1 MNKIDRVTIDLP
13 AEQTAFIER
22 LVESGEYDSASEVV
36 KAGIET
42 LQLHDRE
49 IEHWLRTEVVP
60 TYERVKAGTERMI
73 PIEEVRSE
81 LQRRREQRDA
91 ER

>member
-1 MNKIDRVTIDLP
+1 MNKIDRVTVDLP
-13 AEQTAFIER
+13 SDQAAYIER

-36 KAGIET
+36 KAGIEA
-42 LQLHDRE
+42 LRQHDRE

-60 TYERVKAGTERMI
+60 TYERVRAGTERMI
-73 PIEEVRSE
+73 PAEEVRAE

>member
-36 KAGIET
+36 KAGIEA

-49 IEHWLRTEVVP
+49 IEHWLRTEVAD
-60 TYERVKAGTERMI
+60 TFDRMQADPSRGI
-73 PIEEVRSE
+73 PLEDVIARFEKRASKR
-81 LQRRREQRDA
+81 QG
-91 ER
+91 

>member
-22 LVESGEYDSASEVV
+22 LVESGEFDSASEVI
-36 KAGIET
+36 KAGIEA

-49 IEHWLRTEVVP
+49 IEHWLRTEVAD
-60 TYERVKAGTERMI
+60 TFDRMQADPSRGI
-73 PIEEVRSE
+73 PLEDVIARFEKRASKR
-81 LQRRREQRDA
+81 QG
-91 ER
+91 